1 MKTYLHN
8 AIFSKLGYPAAI
20 FIFSLFAVSFAANSQ
35 AADQKMHPL
44 KNYSVTYELSG
55 NTEGTKSQYSQ
66 DYGGTICWIEKSE
79 TSIMGNS
86 QKRNVKIITYVKD
99 GDQWIITIELDNN
112 TGTKMKNPMYKA
124 IAGGMKGKTPK
135 EFSEGVMKQMGGK
148 VVGEK
153 TVNGEKCKEWTLM
166 GGASTCVTE
175 DQIVVESKADMAG
188 ISISE
193 VATKVNRNDPGPK
206 GICSVGD
213 AKIEEIDLGQMMG
226 Q

>member
-1 MKTYLHN
+1 
-8 AIFSKLGYPAAI
+8 
-20 FIFSLFAVSFAANSQ
+20 
-35 AADQKMHPL
+35 MHPL
-44 KNYSVTYELSG
+44 KNYSVNYELGG
-55 NTEGTKSQYSQ
+55 NTTGSKQQYSL
-66 DYGGTICWIEKSE
+66 DYGRTICWIEKSE
-79 TSIMGNS
+79 TSIIGNS
-86 QKRNVKIITYVKD
+86 QKRNVKVITYVKD
-99 GDQWIITIELDNN
+99 GDQWIISIELDKN

-124 IAGGMKGKTPK
+124 ITGGMKGKTPQ
-135 EFSEGVMKQMGGK
+135 EIMKQMGGK

-188 ISISE
+188 ISITE
-193 VATKVNRNDPGPK
+193 VATEVNRNDPGPK

>member
-1 MKTYLHN
+1 
-8 AIFSKLGYPAAI
+8 
-20 FIFSLFAVSFAANSQ
+20 
-35 AADQKMHPL
+35 
-44 KNYSVTYELSG
+44 
-55 NTEGTKSQYSQ
+55 
-66 DYGGTICWIEKSE
+66 
-79 TSIMGNS
+79 
-86 QKRNVKIITYVKD
+86 
-99 GDQWIITIELDNN
+99 
-112 TGTKMKNPMYKA
+112 
-124 IAGGMKGKTPK
+124 
-135 EFSEGVMKQMGGK
+135 GGK

-193 VATKVNRNDPGPK
+193 VATEVNRNDPGPK

-213 AKIEEIDLGQMMG
+213 AKIEEIDLGQMMR

>member
-1 MKTYLHN
+1 MKIYVHN
-8 AIFSKLGYPAAI
+8 AIFSKLGYPSAI
-20 FIFSLFAVSFAANSQ
+20 FIIFLFAVSFAANSQ
-35 AADQKMHPL
+35 AADQNMHPL
-44 KNYSVTYELSG
+44 KNYSVNYELGG
-55 NTEGTKSQYSQ
+55 NTTGSKQQYSL
-66 DYGGTICWIEKSE
+66 DYGRTICWIEKSE

-86 QKRNVKIITYVKD
+86 QKRNVKVITYVKD
-99 GDQWIITIELDNN
+99 GDQWIISIELDKN

-124 IAGGMKGKTPK
+124 ITGGMKGKTPQ
-135 EFSEGVMKQMGGK
+135 EIMKQMGGK

-193 VATKVNRNDPGPK
+193 VATEVNRNDPGPK

>member
-1 MKTYLHN
+1 VKPYLQN
-8 AIFSKLGYPAAI
+8 AIITKLVYLVTI
-20 FIFSLFAVSFAANSQ
+20 FTFSLMVLSFATSSQ

-44 KNYSVTYELSG
+44 KNYSVNYELSG
-55 NTEGTKSQYSQ
+55 NTTGSKQQYSQ
-66 DYGGTICWIEKSE
+66 DYGRTICWIEKSE

-86 QKRNVKIITYVKD
+86 QKKNVKVITYVKD

-135 EFSEGVMKQMGGK
+135 EFSESVMKQMGGK

-153 TVNGEKCKEWTLM
+153 TVNGEKCTEWTLM
-166 GGASTCVTE
+166 GGASTCITE

-188 ISISE
+188 ISMSE
-193 VATKVNRNDPGPK
+193 VAIEVKRNDPGPK
-206 GICSVGD
+206 GICSVRD
-213 AKIEEIDLGQMMG
+213 ATITEIDLGQMMG

>member
-20 FIFSLFAVSFAANSQ
+20 FIFTIMTVSFAIDGRT
-35 AADQKMHPL
+35 ADQKMHTL
-44 KNYSVTYELSG
+44 KNYSVNYELSG
-55 NTEGTKSQYSQ
+55 NTTGSKQQYSQ
-66 DYGGTICWIEKSE
+66 DYGRTICWIEKSE

-86 QKRNVKIITYVKD
+86 QKRNEKVITYVKD
-99 GDQWIITIELDNN
+99 GDQWIITIELDKN

-124 IAGGMKGKTPK
+124 ITGGMKGKTPQ
-135 EFSEGVMKQMGGK
+135 EIMKQMGGK

-188 ISISE
+188 ISITE
-193 VATKVNRNDPGPK
+193 VATEVNRNDPGPK

>member
-1 MKTYLHN
+1 MKSYLQN
-8 AIFSKLGYPAAI
+8 AIFIKLYYVGAI

-35 AADQKMHPL
+35 AADKKMHTL
-44 KNYSVTYELSG
+44 KNYSVNYELSG
-55 NTEGTKSQYSQ
+55 NTTGSKQQYSQ
-66 DYGGTICWIEKSE
+66 DYGRTICWIEKSE

-86 QKRNVKIITYVKD
+86 QKKNVKVITYVKD
-99 GDQWIITIELDNN
+99 GDQWIITIELDKN

-135 EFSEGVMKQMGGK
+135 EFSESVMKRMGGK

-153 TVNGEKCKEWTLM
+153 TVNGEKCTEWKVM
-166 GGASTCVTE
+166 GGAFTCITE

-188 ISISE
+188 ISMSE
-193 VATKVNRNDPGPK
+193 VATEVKRNDPGPK

-213 AKIEEIDLGQMMG
+213 ATITEIDLGQMMG

>member
-20 FIFSLFAVSFAANSQ
+20 LIFTVMTVSLAIDGRTAE
-35 AADQKMHPL
+35 QKMHTL
-44 KNYSVTYELSG
+44 KNYSATYELSG
-55 NTEGTKSQYSQ
+55 NTKGTKSQYSQ
-66 DYGGTICWIEKSE
+66 DYGRTICWLEQSE

-99 GDQWIITIELDNN
+99 GDQWIITIDLDKN
-112 TGTKMKNPMYKA
+112 TGTKMKNPMYKG
-124 IAGGMKGKTPK
+124 IVGGMQGKTPK
-135 EFSEGVMKQMGGK
+135 EFSEGFMKQMGGK
-148 VVGEK
+148 IVGEK

-193 VATKVNRNDPGPK
+193 VATEVKRNDAGPK

-213 AKIEEIDLGQMMG
+213 ATIEELDLGQMMG

>member
-1 MKTYLHN
+1 VKSYLQN
-8 AIFSKLGYPAAI
+8 AIITKLVYLGTI
-20 FIFSLFAVSFAANSQ
+20 ITFSLIVLSFATSSQ

-44 KNYSVTYELSG
+44 KNYSVNYELSG
-55 NTEGTKSQYSQ
+55 NTTGSKEQYSL
-66 DYGGTICWIEKSE
+66 DYGRTICWIEKSE

-86 QKRNVKIITYVKD
+86 QKRNVKGITYVKD
-99 GDQWIITIELDNN
+99 GDQWIITIELDKS

-135 EFSEGVMKQMGGK
+135 EFSESVMKQMGGK

-153 TVNGEKCKEWTLM
+153 TVNGEKCTEWILM
-166 GGASTCVTE
+166 GGASTCITE

-193 VATKVNRNDPGPK
+193 VVTEVKRNAPGPK

-213 AKIEEIDLGQMMG
+213 AKITEIDLGQMMG

>member
-1 MKTYLHN
+1 MKSYLDN
-8 AIFSKLGYPAAI
+8 AIISKLVHVGTI
-20 FIFSLFAVSFAANSQ
+20 FTFSLIVLFFATSSQ
-35 AADQKMHPL
+35 AADQKMHTL
-44 KNYSVTYELSG
+44 KNYSVNYELGG
-55 NTEGTKSQYSQ
+55 NTTGSKQQYSQ
-66 DYGGTICWIEKSE
+66 DYGRTICWIEKSE

-86 QKRNVKIITYVKD
+86 QKRNVKVITYVKD
-99 GDQWIITIELDNN
+99 GDQWIITIELDKN

-124 IAGGMKGKTPK
+124 IAGGMKGKNPK
-135 EFSEGVMKQMGGK
+135 EFSEGFMKQMGGK

-193 VATKVNRNDPGPK
+193 VATEVKRNDPGPK
-206 GICSVGD
+206 GICDLGN
-213 AKIEEIDLGQMMG
+213 AQIEEMDLGQMMG

>member
-1 MKTYLHN
+1 MT
-8 AIFSKLGYPAAI
+8 
-20 FIFSLFAVSFAANSQ
+20 VSFAIDGRASE
-35 AADQKMHPL
+35 QKMHTL
-44 KNYSVTYELSG
+44 KNYSVNYELGG
-55 NTEGTKSQYSQ
+55 NTTGSKQHYSLN
-66 DYGGTICWIEKSE
+66 YGNLICWIETSE

-86 QKRNVKIITYVKD
+86 QKRNVKVITYVKD
-99 GDQWIITIELDNN
+99 DDQWIISIELDKN

-124 IAGGMKGKTPK
+124 MAGTMKGKTPK
-135 EFSEGVMKQMGGK
+135 EFSEDFMKQMGGK

-153 TVNGEKCKEWTLM
+153 TVNGEKCKEWKVM
-166 GGASTCVTE
+166 GEAFTCITE

-188 ISISE
+188 ISITE
-193 VATKVNRNDPGPK
+193 VATEVNRNDPGPK

>member
-20 FIFSLFAVSFAANSQ
+20 FIFTVMTVSFAIDGRASE
-35 AADQKMHPL
+35 QKMHTL
-44 KNYSVTYELSG
+44 KNFSVNYKLGG
-55 NTEGTKSQYSQ
+55 NTTGSKQQYYL
-66 DYGGTICWIEKSE
+66 DYGRTICWIEKSE
-79 TSIMGNS
+79 TSIMGNL
-86 QKRNVKIITYVKD
+86 QKRNLKVITYVKD

-135 EFSEGVMKQMGGK
+135 EFSEGFMKQMGGK

-188 ISISE
+188 ISITE
-193 VATKVNRNDPGPK
+193 VATEVNRNDPGPK

-226 Q
+226 E